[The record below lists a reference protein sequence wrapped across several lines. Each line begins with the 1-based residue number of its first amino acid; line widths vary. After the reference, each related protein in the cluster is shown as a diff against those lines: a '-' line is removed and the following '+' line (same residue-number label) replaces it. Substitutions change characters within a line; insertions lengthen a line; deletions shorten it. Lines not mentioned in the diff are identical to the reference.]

1 MSDSYSA
8 SSHSDG
14 EGVIITGDIRIVQPK
29 KDCDDEAYT
38 TLAGSGKA
46 AAGPKY
52 TNTYA
57 YLGLYKGDIV
67 EAYFKKTGR
76 AGPRIHCAKAN
87 WAAIKE
93 RLDLD
98 NSLKQLSELELTA
111 LIRQRTMEDA
121 PLGVGPLVREACVQS
136 VESLEES
143 PAAEAGAGAR
153 AGGAQGGRA
162 GSGTEAWGREVRA
175 RTRGV
180 RAEEPGIEEQ
190 EQEDRSKSRSRSPGR
205 RAMAVFSHVFHLRL
219 VGLVGLIGVGIF
231 LAYISI
237 AFAFLLIWFIY

>member
-14 EGVIITGDIRIVQPK
+14 EGIEITGDIRIVQPK
-29 KDCDDEAYT
+29 EDCDDEART
-38 TLAGSGKA
+38 TLVGSGKA
-46 AAGPKY
+46 TAGPKY
-52 TNTYA
+52 ADTYA
-57 YLGLYKGDIV
+57 YLGLYKGDVV
-67 EAYFKKTGR
+67 EVYVKKTGR
-76 AGPRIHCAKAN
+76 AGPCIHCAKAN

-98 NSLKQLSELELTA
+98 SRLMQLSEPELTA
-111 LIRQRTMEDA
+111 LIRQRTVEDA
-121 PLGVGPLVREACVQS
+121 PLGAGPLGGAFLQS

-180 RAEEPGIEEQ
+180 RAEEAGIKEQ
-190 EQEDRSKSRSRSPGR
+190 EQEDKSNNR

-219 VGLVGLIGVGIF
+219 VDLMGLIGVGIF

-237 AFAFLLIWFIY
+237 VFAFLLIWFIY